1 MYQKDYILRL
11 IEEFGRFLRIILRL
25 KNEQQFEAAS
35 LQLNEAAEKLLQ
47 VNLDELV
54 KDPGN
59 MEQIILVRAFNPD
72 QSDILADLLFL
83 RAEILLETG
92 QKITATRLFEMA
104 KHFLEQNQ
112 EKSKTYS
119 LDRIEKI
126 RNIELFLKDLRI
138 E

>member
-35 LQLNEAAEKLLQ
+35 LQLNEAADKLLQ

-83 RAEILLETG
+83 RAEILLDTG

-104 KHFLEQNQ
+104 KHLLEQIQ